1 MTRAELL
8 EKVLSGWFAIVGEF
22 RGWNASSV
30 GHLDRKT
37 GLARKRV
44 VLTFVIE
51 CVIGGGFGIVKIMQR
66 LPEAV
71 TDPTQPKNRRS
82 AAYPS
87 ISSGSQAR
95 EAVRLRSGCVE
106 KGEWLRYCLDEPS

>member
-22 RGWNASSV
+22 RGWNASSM

-37 GLARKRV
+37 GLASKRV
-44 VLTFVIE
+44 VLTFVVE

-71 TDPTQPKNRRS
+71 TDPTQ
-82 AAYPS
+82 
-87 ISSGSQAR
+87 
-95 EAVRLRSGCVE
+95 V
-106 KGEWLRYCLDEPS
+106 KGEPGA

>member
-22 RGWNASSV
+22 RGWNASSM

-37 GLARKRV
+37 GLASKRV
-44 VLTFVIE
+44 VVTFVVE
-51 CVIGGGFGIVKIMQR
+51 CVVGGGFGVVKIMQR

-71 TDPTQPKNRRS
+71 TDPAQVKVDLQRGKLYAFEVDALKKENGFATAWMS
-82 AAYPS
+82 L
-87 ISSGSQAR
+87 R
-95 EAVRLRSGCVE
+95 EPVPI
-106 KGEWLRYCLDEPS
+106 D

>member
-22 RGWNASSV
+22 RGWNASSM

-37 GLARKRV
+37 GLASKRV
-44 VLTFVIE
+44 VLTFVVE
-51 CVIGGGFGIVKIMQR
+51 CVIRGRFGIVKIMQR

-71 TDPTQPKNRRS
+71 TDP
-82 AAYPS
+82 
-87 ISSGSQAR
+87 SQVKVELERGKRHAFEVDALKKENGFATAWMSLR
-95 EAVRLRSGCVE
+95 EPVPI
-106 KGEWLRYCLDEPS
+106 D